1 MFATQHTLSRR
12 TVITLCALLCAW
24 FVATLPSKAQ
34 AQAATQISGDYA
46 GTLGPLHLRL
56 HLKTDA
62 SGTLSGAMDSPDQGA
77 NGLACADFK
86 VQGESLSFSVPIV
99 HGTWKGTASA
109 DGKTLTGT
117 WDQGNPMPLV
127 FTRDTFVAAEKPSR
141 VDGIWLGSLQA
152 SGASLR
158 IQVHIKS
165 DKDGKEYCPV
175 DSLDQH
181 AMGLD
186 CSAVTF
192 SGDDLGF
199 DVPVV
204 KGHYSGKVS
213 TDGNT
218 LTGTWSQ
225 NNNSL
230 RLTLTR
236 QKEEIAAKPILP
248 PTFDA
253 AMAPVH
259 AADLESVLDR
269 DLAVALKSG
278 ELAPATG
285 AGVSIAVVDH
295 GVRRFFNYGV
305 AKQDS
310 IYEIGS
316 VTKTFTGLILSQ
328 MVQQGKV
335 KLEDPVRELLPP
347 GTVQKPAVSE
357 ITLLDIATQHSGLPR
372 MPDNFKPADE
382 SNPYADYHAADMY
395 AFLAKHGVQRPEKAT
410 FNYSNYGFGLLGQA
424 LSVRGA
430 EPYPQLLKHE
440 VLDPL
445 GMHDTTIVLSPEQQA
460 RFLPGHTGGHRPAHA
475 WDLDAF
481 AGAGAIRST
490 ASDMLIYLE
499 ANLHPERVKPA
510 NASATARTISA
521 AIVQDHEIR
530 SDALGGMNSS
540 QKIALAWLYNPATGD
555 FWHNGATGGYSAY
568 AFFNPKGDYAAV
580 VLLNATIGPQ
590 GSFADRLGEHISER
604 LAGKPAISL
613 GD

>member
-1 MFATQHTLSRR
+1 MFATQYSLSRR
-12 TVITLCALLCAW
+12 TVITLCVLLCACI
-24 FVATLPSKAQ
+24 VPTLASGAQ
-34 AQAATQISGDYA
+34 AQSAPPISGDYT

-62 SGTLSGAMDSPDQGA
+62 SGTLSGAIDSPDQGA

-86 VQGESLSFSVPIV
+86 SQGEALSFSVPIV
-99 HGTWKGTASA
+99 HGTWKGTISA
-109 DGKTLTGT
+109 DAKTLTGT

-152 SGASLR
+152 GGASLR

-165 DKDGKEYCPV
+165 DQGGKEYCSL

-186 CSAVTF
+186 CAAVTF

-199 DVPVV
+199 DVPTV
-204 KGHYSGKVS
+204 KGHYAGKLS
-213 TDGNT
+213 TDGDT
-218 LTGTWSQ
+218 LTGAWSQ
-225 NNNSL
+225 NKSPL
-230 RLTLTR
+230 PLTLTR
-236 QKEEIAAKPILP
+236 QKEEIAAKPIPP

-253 AMAPVH
+253 AMAPVL

-285 AGVSIAVVDH
+285 AGVSIAVEDH
-295 GVRRFFNYGV
+295 GVRRVFNYGV

-310 IYEIGS
+310 IFEIGS

-328 MVQQGKV
+328 MVEQGKV
-335 KLEDPVRELLPP
+335 KLEDPVRELLPA
-347 GTVQKPAVSE
+347 GTVQKPAGFE

-382 SNPYADYHAADMY
+382 NNPYADYHATDMY
-395 AFLAKHGVQRPEKAT
+395 AFLAKHGVERPDKAT
-410 FNYSNYGFGLLGQA
+410 FLYSNFGFGLLGQA
-424 LSVRGA
+424 LSARGG
-430 EPYPQLLKHE
+430 EPYPQLLKDE

-445 GMHDTTIVLSPEQQA
+445 GMHDTAIALSPEHQA
-460 RFLPGHTGGHRPAHA
+460 RFLPGHTGDHRPAHA

-499 ANLHPERVKPA
+499 ANLHPEQVKPA
-510 NASATARTISA
+510 NASTAAKTISA
-521 AIVQDHEIR
+521 AIVQDHELR
-530 SDALGGMNSS
+530 ADALGGMNSS
-540 QKIALAWLYNPATGD
+540 MKIAFAWLYNPATGN

-568 AFFNPKGDYAAV
+568 VFFNPKGDYAAV
-580 VLLNATIGPQ
+580 VLLNATLGPE

>member
-1 MFATQHTLSRR
+1 MPLG
-12 TVITLCALLCAW
+12 
-24 FVATLPSKAQ
+24 AQ
-34 AQAATQISGDYA
+34 AQTSPSVSGDYA

-56 HLKTDA
+56 HLKLA
-62 SGTLSGAMDSPDQGA
+62 PSGTLSGTMDSPDQGA
-77 NGLACADFK
+77 NGLVCADFK
-86 VQGESLSFSVPIV
+86 LDGKVLSFSVPIV
-99 HGTWKGTASA
+99 HGTWKGTVSA
-109 DGKTLTGT
+109 DAQTLTGT
-117 WDQGNPMPLV
+117 WDQGNPTPLV
-127 FTRDTFVAAEKPSR
+127 FMRDTFVAAEKPSR

-152 SGASLR
+152 GGATLR

-165 DKDGKEYCPV
+165 DQGGKEYCSV

-186 CSAVTF
+186 CAAATF
-192 SGDDLGF
+192 NGDQFGF

-204 KGHYSGKVS
+204 KGHYAGKLS

-225 NNNSL
+225 NDNSL
-230 RLTLTR
+230 PLTLTR
-236 QKEEIAAKPILP
+236 QKEEISAKPIPP

-259 AADLESVLDR
+259 AAELESVLAR

-295 GVRRFFNYGV
+295 GVRRFFNYG
-305 AKQDS
+305 AAMQDS

-316 VTKTFTGLILSQ
+316 ITKTFTGLILSQ
-328 MVQQGKV
+328 MAEQGKV
-335 KLEDPVRELLPP
+335 KLDDPVRELLPP
-347 GTVQKPAVSE
+347 GTVQKPAGSE

-372 MPDNFKPADE
+372 MPDNFKPADV

-395 AFLAKHGVQRPEKAT
+395 AFLARHGVQRPDQAT
-410 FNYSNYGFGLLGQA
+410 FLYSNYGFGLLGQA
-424 LSVRGA
+424 LSVRGG
-430 EPYPQLLKHE
+430 EPYPQLLKDE

-445 GMHDTTIVLSPEQQA
+445 AMHDTAITLSPEQQA
-460 RFLPGHTGGHRPAHA
+460 RFLPGHTGDHRPAHA

-499 ANLHPERVKPA
+499 ANLHPEQVKPA
-510 NASATARTISA
+510 QASAPARTISA
-521 AIVQDHEIR
+521 AIVHDHELR
-530 SDALGGMNSS
+530 ADSMGGMNSS

-580 VLLNATIGPQ
+580 VLLNTTIGPQ
-590 GSFADRLGEHISER
+590 GSFADRIGEHISER
-604 LAGKPAISL
+604 FAGKPAISL